1 MAHLEQ
7 RDFLSRVKKLFP
19 ENFFSVK
26 VLDIGS
32 FNVNGTERDF
42 FSNADITG
50 LDIAEGECVDVVCPA
65 QDYDAPDGS
74 FDTIISC
81 ECWEHNPYYK
91 ESILNALRMLK
102 SGGLF
107 VFTCATTGRAVHGVP
122 ELEAEAKENNEN
134 WTTMPNVLTE
144 LWDNTYYK
152 NVTISD
158 IEEIIDLH
166 EVFSRY
172 TFEVEVN
179 HGDLYFWGVKK

>member
-1 MAHLEQ
+1 MAHQEQ
-7 RDFLSRVKKLFP
+7 RDFLGRVKELFP
-19 ENFFSVK
+19 QNFFSVK

-50 LDIAEGECVDVVCPA
+50 LDIAEGGCVDVVCPA

-74 FDTIISC
+74 FDTVISC

-91 ESILNALRMLK
+91 ESILNAIRMLK

-122 ELEAEAKENNEN
+122 ELEVESKKKYKD
-134 WTTMPNVLTE
+134 WITMPNVETN
-144 LWDNTYYK
+144 LWDNSYYK
-152 NVTISD
+152 NLTIAD
-158 IEEIIDLH
+158 IESCINMNS
-166 EVFSRY
+166 VFSRY
-172 TFEVEVN
+172 SFEIEVK
-179 HGDLYFWGVKK
+179 HSDLYFWGIKK

>member
-50 LDIAEGECVDVVCPA
+50 LDISEGECVDVVCPA

-74 FDTIISC
+74 FDTVISC

-91 ESILNALRMLK
+91 ESILNAIRMLK

-107 VFTCATTGRAVHGVP
+107 VFTCATTGREVHGVP

-158 IEEIIDLH
+158 IEEIMDLH
-166 EVFSRY
+166 EVFLRY
-172 TFEVEVN
+172 NFEVEVN